1 MEMFSTGE
9 RALNFESRSNASND
23 LDGQLVNKV
32 AQFFSTRSLQL
43 KIPQNTISDLKRSI
57 EEGKAIRAII
67 IFQSKWK
74 KDNVV
79 HLFK

>member
-1 MEMFSTGE
+1 MSKLYIFSAGE

-43 KIPQNTISDLKRSI
+43 KIPQTTISDLKRSI
-57 EEGKAIRAII
+57 EEGKAIYTIVI
-67 IFQSKWK
+67 HCLI
-74 KDNVV
+74 
-79 HLFK
+79 

>member
-1 MEMFSTGE
+1 VFFSAGE

-32 AQFFSTRSLQL
+32 AQFFSTRSLEF

-57 EEGKAIRAII
+57 EEGKAIHT
-67 IFQSKWK
+67 QL
-74 KDNVV
+74 
-79 HLFK
+79 LFCNIGV